1 MIGMREL
8 FLRHVAQTSDAPLL
22 LEVVRAQGIYLF
34 DTHDRPYIDLISGI
48 GVSNL
53 GHHQPEIIKAIQEQ
67 SEKFM
72 HLMVYGEF
80 IHQPQVAL
88 SKLITSILPATL
100 NQVFLVNSGTEA
112 TEGAIKLSKRYT
124 GRPGIISFKNAY
136 HGSTNGALS
145 LMGDEYFKNAY
156 RPLLPASRQIRFNN
170 VEDLRSINEHTA
182 AVFTEIIKA
191 EEGVILPQPGYL
203 KKLRERCNDTGTL
216 LVADEIQTAMGRTGR
231 MFAFEEEGIV
241 PDILLLAKAFGG
253 GMPIGAFIA
262 DQKIMSVFKNDPIL
276 GHLTTFGGHPVCA
289 AAAHK
294 AVEITIRDMN
304 AFEVERKESYFKA
317 RLKHICIREVRS
329 RGLMIAVELMDAKTV
344 QNVVR
349 HCMEAGLI
357 IDWFLFAPHCLRIA
371 PPLIIK
377 PIEIDQACDIILAAL
392 DKCLIK

>member
-22 LEVVRAQGIYLF
+22 LEVVRAQGIYLY
-34 DTHDRPYIDLISGI
+34 DARERPYIDIISGI

-53 GHHQPEIIKAIQEQ
+53 GHHQPDIVKAIQEQ

-88 SKLITSILPATL
+88 SKLITSLLPATL
-100 NQVFLVNSGTEA
+100 NQVFLVNSGAEA
-112 TEGAIKLSKRYT
+112 TEGAIKLAKRYT
-124 GRPGIISFKNAY
+124 NRPGLISFKNAY

-156 RPLLPASRQIRFNN
+156 RPLLPATRQIRFNN
-170 VEDLRSINEHTA
+170 EEDLRYINEDTA
-182 AVFTEIIKA
+182 AVFTEIVKA
-191 EEGVILPQPGYL
+191 EEGVILPEPGYL
-203 KKLRERCNDTGTL
+203 KKLRERCNATGTL

-262 DQKIMSVFKNDPIL
+262 DQKIMRVFKNDPVL

-294 AVEITIRDMN
+294 AVEITIRDMKS
-304 AFEVERKESYFKA
+304 FEIEKKESHFKA
-317 RLKHICIREVRS
+317 RLIHILIRQVRS
-329 RGLMIAVELMDAKTV
+329 RGLMMAVELKDAKTV
-344 QNVVR
+344 LNVVKY
-349 HCMEAGLI
+349 CMEAGLI

-371 PPLIIK
+371 PPLIIT
-377 PIEIDQACDIILAAL
+377 PDEIDQACDIILAAL
-392 DKCLIK
+392 DKCLLK